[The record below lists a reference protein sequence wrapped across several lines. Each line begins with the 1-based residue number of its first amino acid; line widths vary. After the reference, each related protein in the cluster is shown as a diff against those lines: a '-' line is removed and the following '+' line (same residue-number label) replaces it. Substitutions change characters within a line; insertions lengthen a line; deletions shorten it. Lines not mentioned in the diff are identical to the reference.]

1 MTEHYLDNSGTTRV
15 SPLAAKKALELMT
28 ECYGNP
34 SSLHTKG
41 MLAEQELI
49 NARKIIADSIK
60 AKETEIY
67 FTSGGTEANNT
78 AIFGTAKS
86 KIRQGKKIV
95 TTASEHS
102 SVLEACEALEKQGYE
117 VVYLTPN
124 EEGIVTAEA
133 IENAVD
139 SDTIL
144 VSVMA
149 VNNETGAV
157 MPIEHISKIIR
168 SKKSN
173 ALFHT
178 DMVQAYGKIHIKT
191 SKIGA
196 DLISLSAHK
205 VHAPKGVGVLY
216 IKNGV
221 RISPLHF
228 GGEQEKKLRPG
239 TEALPLIGAF
249 GCAVSEFDIDKN
261 MQYVKELN
269 DYAKEK
275 LLSLDGV
282 YLNSPKNAL
291 PYVLNISVSGIRS
304 ETMLHHLEASDI
316 FVSSG
321 SACAKGKKSHV
332 LTALGL
338 SPKRAD
344 SAIRISFSKLNTK
357 EDIDALY
364 EAVKI
369 GTETLVRK

>member
-1 MTEHYLDNSGTTRV
+1 MTEHYLDNSATTRV
-15 SPLAAKKALELMT
+15 SQLAAKKALQIMT

-41 MLAEQELI
+41 MQAEQELI
-49 NARKIIADSIK
+49 KARKIIADSIK
-60 AKETEIY
+60 AKENEIY

-78 AIFGTAKS
+78 AIFGTAKA
-86 KIRQGKKIV
+86 KLRQGKKIV
-95 TTASEHS
+95 TTAIEHS
-102 SVLEACEALEKQGYE
+102 SVLEACEALQKQGYE
-117 VVYLTPN
+117 VVYLAPN
-124 EEGIVTAEA
+124 ENGIVTAEA
-133 IENAVD
+133 LENAVD

-157 MPIEHISKIIR
+157 MPIEHISKIIKN
-168 SKKSN
+168 KKSN

-178 DMVQAYGKIHIKT
+178 DMVQAYGKIHIKA

-205 VHAPKGVGVLY
+205 VHAPKGVGALY
-216 IKNGV
+216 VKSGV
-221 RISPLHF
+221 RIFPLHF
-228 GGEQEKKLRPG
+228 GGEQERKLRPG

-249 GCAVSEFDIDKN
+249 GSAVSEFDIDKN

-269 DYAKEK
+269 EYAKGK

-282 YLNSPKNAL
+282 YLNSPENAL
-291 PYVLNISVSGIRS
+291 PYVLNVSVLGIRS

-332 LTALGL
+332 LKALGL
-338 SPKRAD
+338 SEKRAD

-369 GTETLVRK
+369 GTKTLVRK

>member
-1 MTEHYLDNSGTTRV
+1 MTEHYLDNSATTRV
-15 SPLAAKKALELMT
+15 SQLAAKKALQIMT

-41 MLAEQELI
+41 MQAEQELI

-78 AIFGTAKS
+78 AIFGTAKA

-95 TTASEHS
+95 TTAIEHS
-102 SVLEACEALEKQGYE
+102 SVLEACEALQKQGYE
-117 VVYLTPN
+117 VVYLAPN
-124 EEGIVTAEA
+124 ESGIVTPEA
-133 IENAVD
+133 LENAVD

-157 MPIEHISKIIR
+157 MPIEHISKIIKN
-168 SKKSN
+168 KKSN

-178 DMVQAYGKIHIKT
+178 DMVQAYGKIHIKA

-205 VHAPKGVGVLY
+205 VHAPKGVGALY
-216 IKNGV
+216 VKSGV

-228 GGEQEKKLRPG
+228 GGEQERKLRPG

-249 GCAVSEFDIDKN
+249 GSAVSEFDIDKN

-269 DYAKEK
+269 EYAKEK
-275 LLSLDGV
+275 LLSLEGV
-282 YLNSPKNAL
+282 YLNSPENAL
-291 PYVLNISVSGIRS
+291 PYVLNVSVLGIRS

-332 LTALGL
+332 LKALGL
-338 SPKRAD
+338 SEKRAD

-369 GTETLVRK
+369 GTKTLVRK

>member
-1 MTEHYLDNSGTTRV
+1 MTEHYLDNSATTRV
-15 SPLAAKKALELMT
+15 SQLAAKKALQIMT

-41 MLAEQELI
+41 MQAEQELI
-49 NARKIIADSIK
+49 KARKIIADSIK
-60 AKETEIY
+60 AKENEIY

-78 AIFGTAKS
+78 AIFGTAKA

-95 TTASEHS
+95 TTAIEHS
-102 SVLEACEALEKQGYE
+102 SVLEACEALQKQGYE

-124 EEGIVTAEA
+124 ENGIVTPEA
-133 IENAVD
+133 LENAVD
-139 SDTIL
+139 NDTIL

-157 MPIEHISKIIR
+157 MPIEHISKIIKN
-168 SKKSN
+168 KKSN

-178 DMVQAYGKIHIKT
+178 DMVQAYGKIHIKA

-205 VHAPKGVGVLY
+205 VHAPKGVGALY
-216 IKNGV
+216 VKSGV

-228 GGEQEKKLRPG
+228 GGEQERKLRPG

-261 MQYVKELN
+261 MQYVNELN

-282 YLNSPKNAL
+282 YLNSPENAL
-291 PYVLNISVSGIRS
+291 PYVLNLSVLGIRS

-332 LTALGL
+332 LKALGL
-338 SPKRAD
+338 SEKRAD

-369 GTETLVRK
+369 GTKTLVRK

>member
-1 MTEHYLDNSGTTRV
+1 MTEHYLDNSATTRV

-95 TTASEHS
+95 TTAIEHS

>member
-1 MTEHYLDNSGTTRV
+1 MTEHYLDNSATTRV
-15 SPLAAKKALELMT
+15 SQLAAKKALQIMT

-41 MLAEQELI
+41 MQAEQELI
-49 NARKIIADSIK
+49 KARKIIADSIK
-60 AKETEIY
+60 AKENEIY

-78 AIFGTAKS
+78 AIFGTAKA
-86 KIRQGKKIV
+86 KARQGKKIV
-95 TTASEHS
+95 TTAIEHS
-102 SVLEACEALEKQGYE
+102 SVLEACEALQKQGYD

-124 EEGIVTAEA
+124 ESGIVTPEA
-133 IENAVD
+133 LENAVD

-157 MPIEHISKIIR
+157 MPIEHISKIIK

-178 DMVQAYGKIHIKT
+178 DMVQAYGKIHIKA

-205 VHAPKGVGVLY
+205 VHAPKGVGALY
-216 IKNGV
+216 VKSGV

-228 GGEQEKKLRPG
+228 GGEQERKLRPG

-249 GCAVSEFDIDKN
+249 GSAVSEFDIDKN

-282 YLNSPKNAL
+282 HLNSPENAL
-291 PYVLNISVSGIRS
+291 PYVLNLSVLGIRS

-332 LTALGL
+332 LKALGL
-338 SPKRAD
+338 SEKRAD

-369 GTETLVRK
+369 GTKTLVRK

>member
-1 MTEHYLDNSGTTRV
+1 MTEHYLDNSATTRV
-15 SPLAAKKALELMT
+15 SQLAAKKALQIMT

-41 MLAEQELI
+41 MQAEQELI
-49 NARKIIADSIK
+49 KARKIIADSIK
-60 AKETEIY
+60 AKENEIY

-78 AIFGTAKS
+78 AIFGTAKA
-86 KIRQGKKIV
+86 KARQGKKIV
-95 TTASEHS
+95 TTAIEHS
-102 SVLEACEALEKQGYE
+102 SVLEACEALQKQGYE

-124 EEGIVTAEA
+124 ENGIVTAEA
-133 IENAVD
+133 LENAVD

-157 MPIEHISKIIR
+157 MPIEHISKIIKN
-168 SKKSN
+168 KKSN

-178 DMVQAYGKIHIKT
+178 DMVQAYGKIHIKA

-205 VHAPKGVGVLY
+205 VHAPKGVGALY
-216 IKNGV
+216 VKSGV

-228 GGEQEKKLRPG
+228 GGEQERKLRPG

-282 YLNSPKNAL
+282 HLNSPENAL
-291 PYVLNISVSGIRS
+291 PYVLNLSVLGIRS

-332 LTALGL
+332 LKALGL
-338 SPKRAD
+338 SEKRAD
-344 SAIRISFSKLNTK
+344 SAIRISFSKINTK

-369 GTETLVRK
+369 GTKTLVRK

>member
-1 MTEHYLDNSGTTRV
+1 MTEHYLDNSATTRV
-15 SPLAAKKALELMT
+15 SQLSAKKALQIMT

-41 MLAEQELI
+41 MQAEQELI
-49 NARKIIADSIK
+49 NARRIIADSIK

-78 AIFGTAKS
+78 AIFGTAKA
-86 KIRQGKKIV
+86 KARLGKKIV
-95 TTASEHS
+95 TTAIEHS
-102 SVLEACEALEKQGYE
+102 SVLEACEALQKQGYE

-124 EEGIVTAEA
+124 ENGIVTAQA
-133 IENAVD
+133 LENAVD

-157 MPIEHISKIIR
+157 MPIEHISRIIK

-178 DMVQAYGKIHIKT
+178 DMVQAYGKIHIKA

-205 VHAPKGVGVLY
+205 VHAPKGVGALY
-216 IKNGV
+216 VKSGV

-228 GGEQEKKLRPG
+228 GGEQERKLRPG

-249 GCAVSEFDIDKN
+249 GSAVSEFDIDKN
-261 MQYVKELN
+261 LQYVKELN
-269 DYAKEK
+269 EYAKEK

-282 YLNSPKNAL
+282 YLNSPENAL
-291 PYVLNISVSGIRS
+291 PYVLNLSVLGIRS

-332 LTALGL
+332 LKALGL
-338 SPKRAD
+338 SEKRAD

-369 GTETLVRK
+369 GTKTLVRK

>member
-1 MTEHYLDNSGTTRV
+1 MTEHYLDNSATTRV
-15 SPLAAKKALELMT
+15 SQLAAKKALQIMT

-41 MLAEQELI
+41 MQAEQELI
-49 NARKIIADSIK
+49 KARKIIADSIK
-60 AKETEIY
+60 AKENEIY

-78 AIFGTAKS
+78 AIFGTAKA
-86 KIRQGKKIV
+86 KARQGKKIV
-95 TTASEHS
+95 TTAIEHS
-102 SVLEACEALEKQGYE
+102 SVLEACEALQKQGYD

-124 EEGIVTAEA
+124 ESGIVTPEA
-133 IENAVD
+133 LENAVD

-157 MPIEHISKIIR
+157 MPIEHISKIIK

-178 DMVQAYGKIHIKT
+178 DMVQAYGKIHIKA

-205 VHAPKGVGVLY
+205 VHAPKGVGALY
-216 IKNGV
+216 VKSGV

-228 GGEQEKKLRPG
+228 GGEQERKLRPG

-249 GCAVSEFDIDKN
+249 GSAVSEFDIDKN

-282 YLNSPKNAL
+282 YLNSPENAL
-291 PYVLNISVSGIRS
+291 PYVLNLSVLGIRS

-332 LTALGL
+332 LKALGL
-338 SPKRAD
+338 SEKRAD

-369 GTETLVRK
+369 GTKTLVRK

>member
-1 MTEHYLDNSGTTRV
+1 MTEHYLDNSATTRV
-15 SPLAAKKALELMT
+15 SQLAAKKALQIMT

-41 MLAEQELI
+41 MQAEQELI
-49 NARKIIADSIK
+49 KARKIIADSIK
-60 AKETEIY
+60 AKENEIY

-78 AIFGTAKS
+78 AIFGTAKA

-95 TTASEHS
+95 TTAIEHS
-102 SVLEACEALEKQGYE
+102 SVLEACEALQKQGYE

-124 EEGIVTAEA
+124 ENGIVTAQA
-133 IENAVD
+133 LENAVD

-157 MPIEHISKIIR
+157 MPIEHISKIIKN
-168 SKKSN
+168 KKSN

-178 DMVQAYGKIHIKT
+178 DMVQAYGKIHIRA

-205 VHAPKGVGVLY
+205 VHAPKGVGALY
-216 IKNGV
+216 VKSGV

-228 GGEQEKKLRPG
+228 GGEQERKLRPG

-249 GCAVSEFDIDKN
+249 GSAVSEFDIDKN

-282 YLNSPKNAL
+282 YLNSPENAL
-291 PYVLNISVSGIRS
+291 PYVLNLSVLGIRS

-332 LTALGL
+332 LKALGL
-338 SPKRAD
+338 SEKRAD

-357 EDIDALY
+357 EDIDALC

-369 GTETLVRK
+369 GTKTLVRK

>member
-1 MTEHYLDNSGTTRV
+1 MTEHYLDNSATTRV
-15 SPLAAKKALELMT
+15 SQLAAKKALQIMT

-41 MLAEQELI
+41 MQAEQELI

-78 AIFGTAKS
+78 AIFGTAKA
-86 KIRQGKKIV
+86 KARLGKKIV
-95 TTASEHS
+95 TTAIEHS
-102 SVLEACEALEKQGYE
+102 SVLEACEALQKQGYE

-124 EEGIVTAEA
+124 ENGIVTAEA
-133 IENAVD
+133 LENAVD

-157 MPIEHISKIIR
+157 MPIEHISKIIKN
-168 SKKSN
+168 KKSN

-178 DMVQAYGKIHIKT
+178 DMVQAYGKIHIKA

-205 VHAPKGVGVLY
+205 VHAPKGMGALY
-216 IKNGV
+216 VKSGV

-249 GCAVSEFDIDKN
+249 GSAVSEFDIDKN

-269 DYAKEK
+269 EYAKER

-282 YLNSPKNAL
+282 YLNSPENAL
-291 PYVLNISVSGIRS
+291 PYVLNLSVLGIRS

-332 LTALGL
+332 LKALGL
-338 SPKRAD
+338 SEKRAD

-369 GTETLVRK
+369 GTKTLVRK

>member
-1 MTEHYLDNSGTTRV
+1 MTEHYLDNSATTRV
-15 SPLAAKKALELMT
+15 SQLAAEKSLQIMT

-41 MLAEQELI
+41 MQAEQELI
-49 NARKIIADSIK
+49 NARRIIADSIK

-78 AIFGTAKS
+78 AIFGTAKA
-86 KIRQGKKIV
+86 KARLGKKIV
-95 TTASEHS
+95 TTAIEHS
-102 SVLEACEALEKQGYE
+102 SVLEACEALQKQGYE

-124 EEGIVTAEA
+124 ENGIVTAQA
-133 IENAVD
+133 LENAVD

-157 MPIEHISKIIR
+157 MPIEHISRIIK

-178 DMVQAYGKIHIKT
+178 DMVQAYGKIHIKA

-205 VHAPKGVGVLY
+205 VHAPKGVGALY
-216 IKNGV
+216 VKSGV

-228 GGEQEKKLRPG
+228 GGEQERKLRPG

-249 GCAVSEFDIDKN
+249 GSAVSEFDIDKN
-261 MQYVKELN
+261 LQYVKELN
-269 DYAKEK
+269 EYAKEK

-282 YLNSPKNAL
+282 YLNSPENAL
-291 PYVLNISVSGIRS
+291 PYVLNLSVLGIRS

-332 LTALGL
+332 LKALGL
-338 SPKRAD
+338 SEKRAD

-369 GTETLVRK
+369 GTKTLVRK

>member
-1 MTEHYLDNSGTTRV
+1 MTEHYLDNSATTRV
-15 SPLAAKKALELMT
+15 SQLAAKKALQIMT

-41 MLAEQELI
+41 MQAEQELI
-49 NARKIIADSIK
+49 KARKIIADSIK

-78 AIFGTAKS
+78 AIFGTAKA
-86 KIRQGKKIV
+86 KARQGKKIV
-95 TTASEHS
+95 TTAIEHS
-102 SVLEACEALEKQGYE
+102 SVLEACEALQKQGYE

-124 EEGIVTAEA
+124 ENGIVTAEA
-133 IENAVD
+133 LENAVD

-157 MPIEHISKIIR
+157 MPIEHISKIIK

-178 DMVQAYGKIHIKT
+178 DMVQAYGKIHIKA

-205 VHAPKGVGVLY
+205 VHAPKGVGALY
-216 IKNGV
+216 VKSGV

-228 GGEQEKKLRPG
+228 GGEQERKLRPG

-249 GCAVSEFDIDKN
+249 GSAVSEFDIDKN

-269 DYAKEK
+269 EYAKEK
-275 LLSLDGV
+275 LLSLEGV
-282 YLNSPKNAL
+282 YLNSPENAL
-291 PYVLNISVSGIRS
+291 PYVLNLSVLGIRS

-332 LTALGL
+332 LKALGL
-338 SPKRAD
+338 SEKRAD

-369 GTETLVRK
+369 GTKTLVRK

>member
-1 MTEHYLDNSGTTRV
+1 MTEHYLDNSATTRV
-15 SPLAAKKALELMT
+15 SQLAAKKALQIMT

-41 MLAEQELI
+41 MQAEQELI

-78 AIFGTAKS
+78 AIFGTAKA
-86 KIRQGKKIV
+86 KARLGKKIV
-95 TTASEHS
+95 TTAIEHS
-102 SVLEACEALEKQGYE
+102 SVLEACEALQKQGYE

-124 EEGIVTAEA
+124 ENGIVTAEA
-133 IENAVD
+133 LENAVD

-157 MPIEHISKIIR
+157 MPIEHISKIIKN
-168 SKKSN
+168 KKSN

-178 DMVQAYGKIHIKT
+178 DMVQAYGKIHIKA
-191 SKIGA
+191 SKIDA

-205 VHAPKGVGVLY
+205 VHAPKGVGALY
-216 IKNGV
+216 VKSGV

-249 GCAVSEFDIDKN
+249 GSAVSEFDIDKN

-269 DYAKEK
+269 EYAKER

-282 YLNSPKNAL
+282 YLNSPENAL
-291 PYVLNISVSGIRS
+291 PYVLNLSVLGIRS

-332 LTALGL
+332 LKALGL
-338 SPKRAD
+338 SEKRAD

-369 GTETLVRK
+369 GTKTLVRK

>member
-1 MTEHYLDNSGTTRV
+1 MTEHYLDNSATTRV
-15 SPLAAKKALELMT
+15 LQLAAKKALQIMT

-41 MLAEQELI
+41 MQAEQELI
-49 NARKIIADSIK
+49 KARKIIADSIK
-60 AKETEIY
+60 AKENEIY

-78 AIFGTAKS
+78 AIFGTAKA

-95 TTASEHS
+95 TTAIEHS
-102 SVLEACEALEKQGYE
+102 SVLEACEALQKQGYE

-124 EEGIVTAEA
+124 ENGIVTPEA
-133 IENAVD
+133 LENAVD

-157 MPIEHISKIIR
+157 MPIEHISKIIKN
-168 SKKSN
+168 KKSN

-178 DMVQAYGKIHIKT
+178 DMVQAYGKIHIKA

-205 VHAPKGVGVLY
+205 VHAPKGVGALY
-216 IKNGV
+216 VKSGV

-228 GGEQEKKLRPG
+228 GGEQERKLRPG

-269 DYAKEK
+269 EYAKEK
-275 LLSLDGV
+275 LLSLEGV
-282 YLNSPKNAL
+282 YLNSPENAL
-291 PYVLNISVSGIRS
+291 PYVLNVSVLGIRS

-332 LTALGL
+332 LKALGL
-338 SPKRAD
+338 SEKRAD

-369 GTETLVRK
+369 GTKTLVRK

>member
-1 MTEHYLDNSGTTRV
+1 MTEHYLDNSATTRV
-15 SPLAAKKALELMT
+15 SQLAAKKALQIMT

-41 MLAEQELI
+41 MQAEQELI

-60 AKETEIY
+60 AKENEIY

-78 AIFGTAKS
+78 AIFGTAKA

-95 TTASEHS
+95 TTAIEHS
-102 SVLEACEALEKQGYE
+102 SVLEACEALQKQGYE

-124 EEGIVTAEA
+124 ENGIVTAEA
-133 IENAVD
+133 LENAVD

-157 MPIEHISKIIR
+157 MPIEHISKIIK

-178 DMVQAYGKIHIKT
+178 DMVQAYGKIHIKA

-205 VHAPKGVGVLY
+205 VHAPKGVGALY
-216 IKNGV
+216 VKSGV

-228 GGEQEKKLRPG
+228 GGEQERKLRPG

-269 DYAKEK
+269 EYAKEK

-282 YLNSPKNAL
+282 YLNSPENAL
-291 PYVLNISVSGIRS
+291 PYVLNLSVLGIRS

-332 LTALGL
+332 LKALGL
-338 SPKRAD
+338 SEKRAD

-364 EAVKI
+364 DAVKI
-369 GTETLVRK
+369 GTKTLVRK

>member
-1 MTEHYLDNSGTTRV
+1 MTEHYLDNSATTRV
-15 SPLAAKKALELMT
+15 SQLATEKALQIMT

-41 MLAEQELI
+41 MQAEQELI

-60 AKETEIY
+60 AKENEIY

-78 AIFGTAKS
+78 AIFGTAKA
-86 KIRQGKKIV
+86 KARLGKKIV
-95 TTASEHS
+95 TTAIEHS
-102 SVLEACEALEKQGYE
+102 SVLEACEALQKQGYE

-124 EEGIVTAEA
+124 ENGIVTAEA
-133 IENAVD
+133 LENAVD

-157 MPIEHISKIIR
+157 MPIEHISKIIKN
-168 SKKSN
+168 KKSN

-178 DMVQAYGKIHIKT
+178 DMVQAYGKIHIKA
-191 SKIGA
+191 SKIDA

-205 VHAPKGVGVLY
+205 VHAPKGVGALY
-216 IKNGV
+216 VKSGV

-249 GCAVSEFDIDKN
+249 GSAVSEFDIDKN

-269 DYAKEK
+269 EYAKER

-282 YLNSPKNAL
+282 YLNSPENAL
-291 PYVLNISVSGIRS
+291 PYVLNLSVLGIRS

-332 LTALGL
+332 LKALGL
-338 SPKRAD
+338 SEKRAD

-369 GTETLVRK
+369 GTKTLVRK

>member
-1 MTEHYLDNSGTTRV
+1 MTEHYLDNSATTRV
-15 SPLAAKKALELMT
+15 LQLAAKKALQIMT

-41 MLAEQELI
+41 MQAEQELI

-78 AIFGTAKS
+78 AIFGTAKA
-86 KIRQGKKIV
+86 KARQGKKIV
-95 TTASEHS
+95 TTAIEHS
-102 SVLEACEALEKQGYE
+102 SVLEACEALQKQGYE
-117 VVYLTPN
+117 VVYLAPN
-124 EEGIVTAEA
+124 ENGIVTEEA
-133 IENAVD
+133 LENAVD

-157 MPIEHISKIIR
+157 MPIEHISKIIKN
-168 SKKSN
+168 KKSN

-178 DMVQAYGKIHIKT
+178 DMVQAYGKIHIKA

-205 VHAPKGVGVLY
+205 VHAPKGVGALY
-216 IKNGV
+216 VKSGV

-228 GGEQEKKLRPG
+228 GGEQERKLRPG

-282 YLNSPKNAL
+282 YLNSPENAL
-291 PYVLNISVSGIRS
+291 PYVLNLSVLGIRS

-332 LTALGL
+332 LKALGL
-338 SPKRAD
+338 SEKRAD

-369 GTETLVRK
+369 GTKTLVRK

>member
-1 MTEHYLDNSGTTRV
+1 MTEHYLDNSATTRV

-41 MLAEQELI
+41 MQAEQELI

-95 TTASEHS
+95 TTAIEHS
-102 SVLEACEALEKQGYE
+102 SVLEACESLEKQGYE

-157 MPIEHISKIIR
+157 MPIEHISRIIR

-178 DMVQAYGKIHIKT
+178 DMVQAYGKINIKT
-191 SKIGA
+191 AKIGA

-216 IKNGV
+216 IKNGI

-282 YLNSPKNAL
+282 YLNSPENAL
-291 PYVLNISVSGIRS
+291 PYVLNISVLGIRS

-344 SAIRISFSKLNTK
+344 SAIRISFSKLNTR

>member
-1 MTEHYLDNSGTTRV
+1 MTEHYLDNSATTRV
-15 SPLAAKKALELMT
+15 SPLAAKKALWLMT

-95 TTASEHS
+95 TTAIEHS
-102 SVLEACEALEKQGYE
+102 SVLEACEALEKQGYD

-133 IENAVD
+133 IDNAVD

-178 DMVQAYGKIHIKT
+178 DMVQAYGKIHIKA

-205 VHAPKGVGVLY
+205 VHAPKGAGALY
-216 IKNGV
+216 IKSGV

-364 EAVKI
+364 KAVKI

>member
-1 MTEHYLDNSGTTRV
+1 MTEHYLDNSATTRV
-15 SPLAAKKALELMT
+15 SQLAAEKSLQIMT

-41 MLAEQELI
+41 MQAEQELI

-78 AIFGTAKS
+78 AIFGTAKA
-86 KIRQGKKIV
+86 KARLGKKIV
-95 TTASEHS
+95 TTAIEHS
-102 SVLEACEALEKQGYE
+102 SVLEACEALQKQGYE

-124 EEGIVTAEA
+124 ENGIVTAQA
-133 IENAVD
+133 LENAVD

-157 MPIEHISKIIR
+157 MPIEHISRIIK

-178 DMVQAYGKIHIKT
+178 DMVQAYGKIHIKA

-205 VHAPKGVGVLY
+205 VHAPKGVGALY
-216 IKNGV
+216 VKSGV

-228 GGEQEKKLRPG
+228 GGEQERKLRPG

-249 GCAVSEFDIDKN
+249 GSAVSEFDIDKN
-261 MQYVKELN
+261 LQYVKELN
-269 DYAKEK
+269 EYAKEK

-282 YLNSPKNAL
+282 YLNSPENAL
-291 PYVLNISVSGIRS
+291 PYVLNLSVLGIRS

-332 LTALGL
+332 LKALGL
-338 SPKRAD
+338 SEKRAD

-369 GTETLVRK
+369 GTKTLVRK